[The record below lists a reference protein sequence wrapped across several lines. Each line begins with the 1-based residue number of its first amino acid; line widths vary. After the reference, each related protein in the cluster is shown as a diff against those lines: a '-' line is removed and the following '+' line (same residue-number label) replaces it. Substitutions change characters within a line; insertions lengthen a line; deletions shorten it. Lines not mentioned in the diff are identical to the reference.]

1 MLLRLARRRGVQS
14 LRQASTGP
22 IAAYNAL
29 VDAGKIKRDSHQLN
43 ALVPLQR
50 LHDEIAETGYA
61 PAPREAK
68 EDNEQSSNGLMTKF
82 ASFAQSMGVAIGG
95 DTNRPSGAAGP
106 VVSTF
111 GSSYAQEK
119 FVKPKEESEVIKA
132 WRAGQIKY

>member
-1 MLLRLARRRGVQS
+1 MLLRLARRRCVQS
-14 LRQASTGP
+14 VRQASTGP

-50 LHDEIAETGYA
+50 LHEEIAETGYA
-61 PAPREAK
+61 PAPRAVK
-68 EDNEQSSNGLMTKF
+68 EDNEEASNGLMTKF

-106 VVSTF
+106 VSPLLGVAT
-111 GSSYAQEK
+111 
-119 FVKPKEESEVIKA
+119 P
-132 WRAGQIKY
+132 RRNL

>member
-1 MLLRLARRRGVQS
+1 MLLRLARRRCVQS

-50 LHDEIAETGYA
+50 LHEEIITSGYA
-61 PAPREAK
+61 PSPRQAK
-68 EDNEQSSNGLMTKF
+68 ADNEEASNGLMTRF
-82 ASFAQSMGVAIGG
+82 ASFAQSMGVALGG

-106 VVSTF
+106 
-111 GSSYAQEK
+111 A
-119 FVKPKEESEVIKA
+119 
-132 WRAGQIKY
+132 